1 MTPERKAEIK
11 EYIHKHWN
19 KREPEFHTYYK
30 ALTDPFERNF
40 FDAEYKTL
48 SKDLW
53 YQKEPPAPGPIKSFV
68 KKPGKGWENK

>member
-1 MTPERKAEIK
+1 MTPQRKAEIK
-11 EYIHKHWN
+11 KYIHAEWN
-19 KREPEFHTYYK
+19 KREPSFRTFYTG
-30 ALTDPFERNF
+30 LDVRERIY